1 MTAIIIFDRQKST
14 PSGSAAPASNRKSIA
29 DFTYVWT
36 AEGWLYVS
44 AVVDMFSRHV
54 LRCSMSAD
62 MMAQFVTDGD
72 FDLTGL
78 F

>member
-1 MTAIIIFDRQKST
+1 
-14 PSGSAAPASNRKSIA
+14 
-29 DFTYVWT
+29 V
-36 AEGWLYVS
+36 EGWLYVS

-54 LRCSMSAD
+54 LRCSMSVD
-62 MMAQFVTDGD
+62 MMVQFVTDGD